1 MRITEIFFSVQGESS
16 HAGKPCVFVRLTG
29 CSLRCVW
36 CDTKYAF
43 GGGRDMTMPDVVAAV
58 EAHPVKLVEI
68 TGGEPLE
75 QDEAYPL
82 MEALLAKNYT
92 VMLETGGHV
101 RIDRV
106 PRAVIKIID
115 IKCPDSRESHTFC
128 WDNIELAAPHDEFK
142 FVIASRKDYEWSRDV
157 VQNQLRNSSNTK
169 LFSPSHEN
177 LVSKDLAEWILQD
190 GLPVRMQLQLHKYIW
205 GADVR
210 GV

>member
-43 GGGRDMTMPDVVAAV
+43 GGGKEMSLDDVLAEVAA
-58 EAHPVKLVEI
+58 HPAKLVEV

-75 QDEAYPL
+75 HDEVYPL
-82 MEALLAKNYT
+82 MDALLAKGYT

-101 RIDRV
+101 KIDRV
-106 PRAVIKIID
+106 PKPVIKIID
-115 IKCPDSRESHTFC
+115 IKCPDSGEGETFC
-128 WDNIELAAPHDEFK
+128 WENVTLVEPQDEFK
-142 FVIASRKDYEWSRDV
+142 FVIASRKDYEWARDV
-157 VQNQLRNSSNTK
+157 VKERLRNIPNTM
-169 LFSPSHEN
+169 LFSPSHED
-177 LVSKDLAEWILQD
+177 VSPKDLAEWILAD
-190 GLPVRMQLQLHKYIW
+190 GLSVRFQVQLHKYIW